1 MRVRVNGEEKEID
14 NGMTAGGLLAGL
26 DIKLAG
32 VAVEVNREIVP
43 KRNLAETILHEGDS
57 IEIVRMVGGG

>member
-1 MRVRVNGEEKEID
+1 MRVRVNGEEKEIE
-14 NGMTAGGLLAGL
+14 NGMTAGDLLTSL

-57 IEIVRMVGGG
+57 IEVVRMVGGG

>member
-1 MRVRVNGEEKEID
+1 MKVRVNGEEKDIES
-14 NGMTAGGLLAGL
+14 GMTAGVLLSVL
-26 DIKLAG
+26 NIKLTG

-43 KRNLAETILHEGDS
+43 KRKLPETTLKEGDS

>member
-1 MRVRVNGEEKEID
+1 MKVRVNGEEKEIES
-14 NGMTAGGLLAGL
+14 GTTAGDLLSHL
-26 DIKLAG
+26 NIKLTG

-43 KRNLAETILHEGDS
+43 KRNLPATTLKEDDS